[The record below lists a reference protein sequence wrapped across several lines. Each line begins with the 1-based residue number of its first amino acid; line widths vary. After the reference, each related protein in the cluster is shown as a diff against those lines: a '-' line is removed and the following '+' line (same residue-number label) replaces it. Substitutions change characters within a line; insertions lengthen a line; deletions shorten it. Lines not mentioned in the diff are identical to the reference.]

1 MCVCDVYFFTWP
13 KFERMKVKANLV
25 KCFWS
30 KKGREIISALKRVL
44 FNKLGNK
51 AKFQKVMDLWMV
63 RKGRKV
69 L

>member
-1 MCVCDVYFFTWP
+1 
-13 KFERMKVKANLV
+13 MKVKANLV